1 MRRVPA
7 PTASLI
13 SDCMLPPLPAAM
25 PVNRKPRGGTRL
37 SGSAGG
43 LYHSPTHMAKPVTR
57 VIGQVDA
64 ISGMAGADQAVEH
77 ACFAPPLE
85 QLPVGPERTAM
96 RRAAAPA
103 G

>member
-1 MRRVPA
+1 
-7 PTASLI
+7 
-13 SDCMLPPLPAAM
+13 
-25 PVNRKPRGGTRL
+25 
-37 SGSAGG
+37 
-43 LYHSPTHMAKPVTR
+43 MAKPVTR